1 MYSEI
6 QLKDFA
12 LFVLTTVANLSNSTA
27 KIEVNGCFEFWE
39 QENKQP
45 KNKAVKVE
53 LSKLFEI
60 PVNYKKFKE

>member
-1 MYSEI
+1 MYSEN

-27 KIEVNGCFEFWE
+27 KIEVNGCFEFWK

-45 KNKAVKVE
+45 ENKAVKVE